1 MRFILTYEGPLPA
14 NGTPAEKNHIRL
26 ALNPQLEE
34 LWQYEHALSNLRAV
48 PIVLRGEH
56 GEHGFKP
63 IVTTTHF
70 LVAQLEVTLLQRG
83 DPGTVIHRGGGD
95 LDNRLKTLFD
105 SLGVPN
111 NGQLDGLPPATAEF
125 LAHAVAAPT
134 IYVLLEDDV
143 RITRLEVKT
152 DKLLRPGPA
161 NDVQI
166 MMVVTVRPTR
176 VTEEN
181 RIFLGGWIS

>member
-1 MRFILTYEGPLPA
+1 MRFILTYDGPLPP
-14 NGTPAEKNHIRL
+14 NGTPADKNHIRL
-26 ALNPQLEE
+26 QLSPQLQE
-34 LWQYEHALSNLRAV
+34 LWRFEHALSNLRAV
-48 PIVLRGEH
+48 PVELRGEH
-56 GEHGFKP
+56 GEHGFIP
-63 IVTTTHF
+63 IVTTRHF

-83 DPGTVIHRGGGD
+83 DPGTVMHRGGGD

-105 SLGVPN
+105 SLGIPN
-111 NGQLDGLPPATAEF
+111 NDQLAGLPPATPEF
-125 LAHAVAAPT
+125 LAHAEAAPT

-143 RITRLEVKT
+143 RITRLDVKT
-152 DKLLRPGPA
+152 EKLLRPGPA

-176 VTEEN
+176 VTDEN